1 MLNICQKVK
10 ICEFLPLLLDN
21 LKSPGHLRISLI
33 FTNLLDI
40 RECLGYLGPMKH
52 EISWIFGE
60 YKAQIN
66 CIFANIRDI
75 QARAY
80 KAQII
85 CIFVN
90 MPMRRKSQG
99 YLVPLTHK
107 PPVYLQISRKFGV
120 RITCIFICKSPDI
133 CKSLGLL
140 QIS

>member
-1 MLNICQKVK
+1 MK
-10 ICEFLPLLLDN
+10 ICEILPLLLDN
-21 LKSPGHLRISLI
+21 LKSPGYLRISLI

-40 RECLGYLGPMKH
+40 HECLGYLRPMKH

-60 YKAQIN
+60 YEAQIT

-90 MPMRRKSQG
+90 MPMRCKSQG
-99 YLVPLTHK
+99 YLVPLQT
-107 PPVYLQISRKFGV
+107 
-120 RITCIFICKSPDI
+120 TCI
-133 CKSLGLL
+133 LGLARIFKVSIFKL
-140 QIS
+140 HPGVWAQNINVYQVWGP